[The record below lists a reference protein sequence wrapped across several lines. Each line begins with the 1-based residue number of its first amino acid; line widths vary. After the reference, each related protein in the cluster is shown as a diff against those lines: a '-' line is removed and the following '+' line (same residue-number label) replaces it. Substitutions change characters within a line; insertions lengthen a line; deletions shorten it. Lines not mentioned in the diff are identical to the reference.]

1 MKLTIARKFRKFSVG
16 SLLVMLL
23 LMMYLPMRS
32 IEAPAT
38 AKKAIE
44 YGWNAP
50 TPNFYAKHVKEMEQ
64 RPFDGVIMKLNA
76 GKEVFKK
83 TAYPTTAFAQDRK
96 DLAVTKSSRLTDN
109 FVVMWSGMDEGWD
122 WFNNADWATAETN
135 IRNFAKTSRSGRFR
149 GIAFD
154 MEPYTNSPW
163 HYAKQPD
170 RQNKTFQ
177 EYQKQVRKR
186 GAQFMNALQTEHPGI
201 QVLTFGLLSW
211 MKDLWIDPPTDAA
224 KLQQKLAEDKYGLW
238 PSFVNGMLDAARPGS
253 VIIDG
258 HEWAY
263 YFSGAGAFDKTRTN
277 IFKDARMFVDPINY
291 DKYDRQVKMGQA
303 VYADLLLDKFPSDTK
318 DSRYGKTMP
327 HFLSPEDRLRL
338 LEHNL
343 YHSLRTADRYAWIYS
358 ESADWWKN
366 KIPKGSEA
374 AMLRAKTK
382 IKKGQSLGFNID
394 PAIAKAMKKCRDINK
409 QCQST

>member
-1 MKLTIARKFRKFSVG
+1 MKLTIARKFRKFSLG

-23 LMMYLPMRS
+23 LILYLPMKS
-32 IEAPAT
+32 IEAPAP

-50 TPNFYAKHVKEMEQ
+50 TPDFYAKHVKEMER
-64 RPFDGVIMKLNA
+64 RPFDGVMMKLNA

-83 TAYPTTAFAQDRK
+83 TAYPNTAFERDRQ
-96 DLAVTKSSRLTDN
+96 DLAATKSSRLTDN

-122 WFNNADWATAETN
+122 WFDNADWATAEKN
-135 IRNFAKTSRSGRFR
+135 IRNFAKTSRAGRFR

-154 MEPYTNSPW
+154 SEPYTNSPW
-163 HYAKQPD
+163 NYTKQPN
-170 RQNKTFQ
+170 RQTKSFSA
-177 EYQKQVRKR
+177 YQQQVRKR
-186 GAQFMNALQTEHPGI
+186 GAQFINALQSEQPGT
-201 QVLTFGLLSW
+201 QVLTFALLSW
-211 MKDLWIDPPTDAA
+211 LKDLWLAPPNDAA
-224 KLQQKLAEDKYGLW
+224 KLQQKLAVDAYGLW
-238 PSFVNGMLDAARPGS
+238 PDFVNGMLDAAQPGS

-263 YFSGAGAFDKTRTN
+263 YFSGAGAFDKTRN
-277 IFKDARMFVDPINY
+277 QIFKQARLLVDPANY
-291 DKYDRQVKMGQA
+291 DKYDLHVKMGQA
-303 VYADLLLDKFPSDTK
+303 VYSDLLLDEFPTGTK

-327 HFLSPEDRLRL
+327 HFLSTNDRLRL

-343 YHSLRTADRYAWIYS
+343 YHSLRTSDRYAWIYS

-382 IKKGQSLGFNID
+382 INKGQSLGFNLD